1 MEENTLNT
9 GSGTTDNKI
18 AGSSDDNCKTNCC
31 GKLSFYFSILS
42 LLGVIAL
49 FILYFFMNKGEND
62 INDEVSKIQK
72 KTVSI
77 GFVNSDT
84 IMENYSLVKSMKDSL
99 EAKQAAAEASFTA
112 QQTAFEN
119 SVLDYQTKMKA
130 NLLSIDEAT
139 KTEAL
144 LTQQQEYL
152 YTLNEELSTKLT
164 EEEVKLN
171 TMLQDSIMNF
181 LKRYNLKYNFD
192 YILGFAPGSGILY
205 ANDSLDITRDVLEGL
220 NKDYKSEK

>member
-1 MEENTLNT
+1 MEENTLNPENNP
-9 GSGTTDNKI
+9 TDNKVV
-18 AGSSDDNCKTNCC
+18 GSPDDTCKTCSCN
-31 GKLSFYFSILS
+31 KLSFYFSLAS
-42 LLGVIAL
+42 LLGVIVL
-49 FILYFFMNKGEND
+49 FILYFFVNKGED
-62 INDEVSKIQK
+62 AINNEVSNIQK

-84 IMENYSLVKSMKDSL
+84 IMENYSLVKNMKDSL
-99 EAKQAAAEASFTA
+99 EAKQTAAEASFTS

-130 NLLSIDEAT
+130 NSLSIEEAT
-139 KTEAL
+139 KTETL

-152 YTLNEELSTKLT
+152 YKLNEELSTKLA
-164 EEEVKLN
+164 EEEVKMN
-171 TMLQDSIMNF
+171 AMLQDSIMNF
-181 LKRYNLKYNFD
+181 LKRYNKKYNFD

-205 ANDSLDITRDVLEGL
+205 ANDSLDITNDVLDGL

>member
-1 MEENTLNT
+1 MEENTLNPEKNP
-9 GSGTTDNKI
+9 TDNKG
-18 AGSSDDNCKTNCC
+18 AGSHDDTCKTNCC
-31 GKLSFYFSILS
+31 SKLSFYFSILS
-42 LLGVIAL
+42 LLGVIVL
-49 FILYFFMNKGEND
+49 FILYFFVNKGESD
-62 INDEVSKIQK
+62 INNEVSKIQK

-84 IMENYSLVKSMKDSL
+84 IMENYILVKNMKDSL
-99 EAKQAAAEASFTA
+99 EAKQTAAEASFTA

-130 NLLSIDEAT
+130 NTLSIDEAT
-139 KTEAL
+139 KKETL

-152 YTLNEELSTKLT
+152 YQLNEELSTKLA

-171 TMLQDSIMNF
+171 AMLQDSIMNF
-181 LKRYNLKYNFD
+181 LKRYNEKYHFD

-205 ANDSLDITRDVLEGL
+205 ANDSLDITNDVLEGL